1 VQLYYQAPGSSTWH
15 YTTMSRESGST
26 YKATLGP
33 FDDAGT
39 ARYYIKAKDNAGN
52 SGTSSIHALTIS
64 NCKIRVPL
72 ITTRSRCQVFEP
84 NDNRRVNPWLICS
97 LVLLAYAAG
106 YISSAYQQPAV
117 ALEGPLVGPQWQ
129 YMSDGT
135 NHILRID
142 LSVADPI
149 PERFTYCPQG
159 STDIYACWQ
168 ESTVYNKK

>member
-1 VQLYYQAPGSSTWH
+1 MIQQS
-15 YTTMSRESGST
+15 
-26 YKATLGP
+26 KADELG
-33 FDDAGT
+33 DDPW
-39 ARYYIKAKDNAGN
+39 RNEMKDLIVEGGPMGN
-52 SGTSSIHALTIS
+52 Y
-64 NCKIRVPL
+64 
-72 ITTRSRCQVFEP
+72 
-84 NDNRRVNPWLICS
+84 RRVNPWLICS